1 MMLDDFDY
9 TLPKELIAQY
19 PCQPRDSCRLMVVK
33 EDTITHCYF
42 RDIINFLQ
50 KGDVLV
56 LNNTEVRPARL
67 YGQKS
72 TGGKIEILLLDRAK
86 GLYRCLI
93 KGRVREGTDITVE
106 GIPGTVMKKQG
117 SQCLIYFPVDINTLE
132 QQGKMPIPP
141 YIKGNVTPDFYQT
154 VYTCKKGSVASPT
167 AGLHFTKRLLTQ
179 LQHKGIQ
186 LVFITLH
193 IGIGTFL
200 PVRHPDI
207 TQHHMEPEHYQ
218 VTQEA
223 ADSLNN
229 AIKENRRIIAVGTT
243 CVKTLETVATHTSIS
258 PGEGYSDLFIYP
270 GYTFHMPLHGI
281 MTNFHLPKS
290 TLFMLVCAYSGI
302 DQMRHA
308 YEEAIK
314 EQYRFYS
321 FGDAMLILNHHV

>member
-9 TLPKELIAQY
+9 TLPKELIAQN
-19 PCQPRDSCRLMVVK
+19 PCQPRDSCRLMVV
-33 EDTITHCYF
+33 EDGTITHCYF

-50 KGDVLV
+50 TGDVLV

-67 YGQKS
+67 HGHKS
-72 TGGKIEILLLDRAK
+72 TGGKIELLLLDRVK

-93 KGRVREGTDITVE
+93 KGRVREGTDITVG
-106 GIPGTVMKKQG
+106 GIPGTVMEKQG
-117 SQCLIYFPVDINTLE
+117 SQCLIHFPVDMDTLE
-132 QQGKMPIPP
+132 QRGKMPIPP
-141 YIKGNVTPDFYQT
+141 YIKGNITPDLYQT
-154 VYTCKKGSVASPT
+154 VYTHKKGSVASPT

-179 LQHKGIQ
+179 LYHKGIH

-200 PVRHPDI
+200 PVRHPDV
-207 TQHHMEPEHYQ
+207 TQHHMEPEHYL

-223 ADSLNN
+223 AASLNT
-229 AIKENRRIIAVGTT
+229 AIKEDRRIIAVGTT
-243 CVKTLETVATHTSIS
+243 CVKTLETVAKHTGVT

-270 GYTFHMPLHGI
+270 GYTFQMPLHGI

-290 TLFMLVCAYSGI
+290 TLFMLVCAYAGI

-321 FGDAMLILNHHV
+321 FGDAMLILHHHV

>member
-9 TLPKELIAQY
+9 TLPKKLIAQG
-19 PCQPRDSCRLMVVK
+19 PCQPRDSCRLMVVE
-33 EDTITHCYF
+33 EDIITHCYF

-67 YGQKS
+67 HGRKS
-72 TGGKIEILLLDRAK
+72 TGGKIELLLLDK
-86 GLYRCLI
+86 VKELYRCLI
-93 KGRVREGTDITVE
+93 KGRVREGTDITVR
-106 GIPGTVMKKQG
+106 GIPGTVMEKKG
-117 SQCLIYFPVDINTLE
+117 SQCFIHFPVDMDTLE
-132 QQGKMPIPP
+132 QKGKMPIPP
-141 YIKGNVTPDFYQT
+141 YIKGNITPDLYQT

-167 AGLHFTKRLLTQ
+167 AGLHFTKRLLSQ
-179 LQHKGIQ
+179 LNHKGIHF
-186 LVFITLH
+186 VFITLH

-200 PVRHPDI
+200 PVRHPDV
-207 TQHHMEPEHYQ
+207 TQHHMEPEHYL

-229 AIKENRRIIAVGTT
+229 AIKEDRRIIAVGTT
-243 CVKTLETVATHTSIS
+243 CVKTLETVAKNTGVT

-270 GYTFHMPLHGI
+270 GYTFKMPLQGI

-290 TLFMLVCAYSGI
+290 TLFMLVCAYAGI

-308 YEEAIK
+308 YKEAIK